1 MLVLGRRWSE
11 LLSISA
17 KGLTKEFQVFQ
28 SRSGLLG
35 AFRDLWNRNYRV
47 IRAVDNIDIEID
59 RGEMVGYIGENG
71 AGKSTT
77 IKMLTGIL
85 EPTAGELSVNGFN
98 PHRERGK
105 FVKTIGVVFGQ
116 RSQLWW
122 DIAVQE
128 SFRLL
133 QKVYRV
139 PEEQYQKHLNRM
151 IDVMEIG
158 NLLDQ
163 PVRKLSLGQ
172 RMRCELVA
180 ALIHQPSLLFL
191 DEPTI
196 GLDVLV
202 KDNIR
207 RFLKEI
213 NQEFH
218 TTILLTTHDLSDI
231 EALCS
236 RVIMLDKGKI
246 IYDGDLKRLRNE
258 WGSGKKIHLEIAE
271 NLSIAQLAKYT
282 EGLSVTWLKKTE
294 RKVSAILDNGTP
306 VSKVLACLVEKIP
319 IQEVQIEEDSTE
331 EIVRKIYQGGL
342 TNA

>member
-1 MLVLGRRWSE
+1 M
-11 LLSISA
+11 LSISA
-17 KGLTKEFQVFQ
+17 KGLTKEFKVFQ
-28 SRSGLLG
+28 SRSGLIG
-35 AFRDLWNRNYRV
+35 AFRDLFNRKYQV
-47 IRAVDNIDIEID
+47 IRAVDSIDLEIHK
-59 RGEMVGYIGENG
+59 GEMVGYIGENG

-85 EPTAGELSVNGFN
+85 EPTAGELRVNGYH
-98 PHRERGK
+98 PHREREK
-105 FVKTIGVVFGQ
+105 FVQTIGVVFGQ

-139 PEEQYQKHLNRM
+139 PEEQYQKHMKRM
-151 IDVMEIG
+151 IDVMDIG
-158 NLLDQ
+158 KLLDQ

-180 ALIHQPSLLFL
+180 ALIHQPPLLFL

-202 KDNIR
+202 KNNIR
-207 RFLKEI
+207 KFLKEI

-236 RVIMLDKGKI
+236 RVIVLDQGKI
-246 IYDGDLKRLRNE
+246 IYDGDLHRLKNE
-258 WGSGKKIHLEIAE
+258 WGSGKTIYLRTAE
-271 NLSIAQLAKYT
+271 DLSIDQLERIT
-282 EGLSVTWLKKTE
+282 EGLSITWNKQAEREMSAVLKNGIS
-294 RKVSAILDNGTP
+294 VST
-306 VSKVLACLVEKIP
+306 VLSRLVEQVP
-319 IQEVQIEEDSTE
+319 IQDVQIKEDSTE
-331 EIVRKIYQGGL
+331 EIVRKIYQGG
-342 TNA
+342 

>member
-1 MLVLGRRWSE
+1 MKM
-11 LLSISA
+11 LSIYA
-17 KGLTKEFQVFQ
+17 KGLTKEFKVYQ
-28 SRSGLLG
+28 SRAGLIG
-35 AFRDLWNRNYRV
+35 AFRDLFNRKYKV
-47 IRAVDNIDIEID
+47 IRAVDEID
-59 RGEMVGYIGENG
+59 LEIHQGEMVGYIGENG

-85 EPTAGELSVNGFN
+85 EPTAGELRVNGYH
-98 PHRERGK
+98 PHREREK
-105 FVKTIGVVFGQ
+105 FVRTIGVVFGQ

-139 PEEQYQKHLNRM
+139 PEEQYQKHIKRM
-151 IDVMEIG
+151 IDVMDIG
-158 NLLDQ
+158 DLLNQ

-180 ALIHQPSLLFL
+180 ALIHQPPLLFL

-207 RFLKEI
+207 KFLKEI
-213 NQEFH
+213 NREFQ

-236 RVIMLDKGKI
+236 RVIMLDQGKI
-246 IYDGDLKRLRNE
+246 IYDGDLNRLKSE
-258 WGSGKKIHLEIAE
+258 WGSGKKIHFETAEDLSLE
-271 NLSIAQLAKYT
+271 QLQALTK
-282 EGLSVTWLKKTE
+282 GLSVTWVKQTD
-294 RKVSAILDNGTP
+294 RRVSAILDNGVS
-306 VSKVLACLVEKIP
+306 VSKVLSHLVERVP
-319 IQEVQIEEDSTE
+319 IRDVQIEEDSTE
-331 EIVRKIYQGGL
+331 EIVRKIYQGG
-342 TNA
+342 

>member
-1 MLVLGRRWSE
+1 MIQM
-11 LLSISA
+11 LSISA
-17 KGLTKEFQVFQ
+17 KGLTKEFKVFQ
-28 SRSGLLG
+28 SRSGLIG
-35 AFRDLWNRNYRV
+35 AFRDLFNRKYQV
-47 IRAVDNIDIEID
+47 IRAVDSIDLEIHK
-59 RGEMVGYIGENG
+59 GEMVGYIGENG

-85 EPTAGELSVNGFN
+85 EPTAGELRVNGYH
-98 PHRERGK
+98 PHREREK
-105 FVKTIGVVFGQ
+105 FVQTIGVVFGQ

-139 PEEQYQKHLNRM
+139 PEEQYQKHMKRM
-151 IDVMEIG
+151 IDVMDIG
-158 NLLDQ
+158 KLLDQ

-180 ALIHQPSLLFL
+180 ALIHQPPLLFL

-202 KDNIR
+202 KNNIR
-207 RFLKEI
+207 KFLKEI

-236 RVIMLDKGKI
+236 RVIVLDQGKI
-246 IYDGDLKRLRNE
+246 IYDGDLHRLKNE
-258 WGSGKKIHLEIAE
+258 WGSGKTIYLRTAE
-271 NLSIAQLAKYT
+271 DLSIDQLERIT
-282 EGLSVTWLKKTE
+282 EGLSITWNKQAEREMSAVLKNGIS
-294 RKVSAILDNGTP
+294 VST
-306 VSKVLACLVEKIP
+306 VLSRLVEQVP
-319 IQEVQIEEDSTE
+319 IQDVQIKEDSTE
-331 EIVRKIYQGGL
+331 EIVRKIYQGG
-342 TNA
+342 

>member
-1 MLVLGRRWSE
+1 MKAVH
-11 LLSISA
+11 A
-17 KGLTKEFQVFQ
+17 QHLTKEFKVYQ
-28 SRSGLLG
+28 SRPGLAG
-35 AFRDLWNRNYRV
+35 AFRDLLNREYRT
-47 IRAVDNIDIEID
+47 IRAVDQIDLEID
-59 RGEMVGYIGENG
+59 QGESVGYIGENG

-85 EPTAGELSVNGFN
+85 QPTAGELQVNGYD
-98 PHRERGK
+98 PHRQREK

-133 QKVYRV
+133 QKVYQV
-139 PEEQYQKHLNRM
+139 PSDQYHKHLSRM
-151 IDVMEIG
+151 VEVLEIG

-180 ALIHQPSLLFL
+180 SLIHQPSLLFL

-202 KDNIR
+202 KENIR
-207 RFLKEI
+207 QFLKEM
-213 NQEFH
+213 NQELG
-218 TTILLTTHDLSDI
+218 TTIMLTTHDLSDI

-236 RVIMLDKGKI
+236 RVVMLDKGKI
-246 IYDGDLKRLRNE
+246 IYDGSLQRLRSE
-258 WGSGKKIHLEIAE
+258 WGGTKKVHLEMERPVQIQE
-271 NLSIAQLAKYT
+271 LETWT
-282 EGLSVTWLKKTE
+282 EGLMIRWEQRGPQQVIAYVEQGEASVSEVLSKL
-294 RKVSAILDNGTP
+294 VQHIAIHEM
-306 VSKVLACLVEKIP
+306 V
-319 IQEVQIEEDSTE
+319 IQETSTE
-331 EIVRKIYQGGL
+331 EIVRKIYQEGMTL
-342 TNA
+342 A